1 MKELSRVRL
10 LATPWT
16 AAYQASPPMGLSRQ
30 EYWSGVPL
38 PSPVPCFSLPSA
50 IIVITVYLIPAFSQV
65 QLVVKNP
72 PANAGG
78 SRDAGWIPGSR
89 RSPGEGDGN
98 PLPYSCLGNPVDGGA
113 GQATVHGVT
122 KNRTWLSTRWLH
134 DSWQIPTTWI
144 RDKKEYKAV

>member
-1 MKELSRVRL
+1 MKSLSRVRL
-10 LATPWT
+10 LATPRT
-16 AAYQASPPMGLSRQ
+16 AAYQAPPPMGFSRQ

-50 IIVITVYLIPAFSQV
+50 VIVITIYPIPALSQV

-72 PANAGG
+72 PANAEG
-78 SRDAGWIPGSR
+78 SRGAGWIPGSG

-98 PLPYSCLGNPVDGGA
+98 PLQYSCLGNPVDRGA
-113 GQATVHGVT
+113 RQATVRGVA

-144 RDKKEYKAV
+144 RDKKKYKAV